1 MHFAAR
7 LLPYPLESLSAPQ
20 ASSRSKGGKTGKGLE
35 GENGEGHERG
45 RKKERGNIQ
54 GDRRPYNWVHKSSE
68 AYKLGG
74 INSPNDLSPL
84 ELEKLDP

>member
-54 GDRRPYNWVHKSSE
+54 G
-68 AYKLGG
+68 G
-74 INSPNDLSPL
+74 
-84 ELEKLDP
+84 